1 MAVASKKQSRTAGK
15 GVKSPKRKT
24 AKKSRTKSSAAKTK
38 TRRGN
43 MRLVKKPGRK
53 KSRRS
58 KFKGSKEISIA
69 RVIARANGG
78 ALVLACEGW
87 TAQNSR
93 GDEFIGR
100 RPSWC
105 IGLVEDE
112 DWSNLNNIDE
122 SSVLIRS
129 LSNGRDG
136 LVDEMLEEYE
146 EERREFN
153 GEYEADD
160 DDDDDDDEDDEDEDD
175 DDYDD

>member
-1 MAVASKKQSRTAGK
+1 MAVASKQQSRTAGK
-15 GVKSPKRKT
+15 GVKSRPKRKT
-24 AKKSRTKSSAAKTK
+24 AKKSRTKTK
-38 TRRGN
+38 SRRGN
-43 MRLVKKPGRK
+43 LRLVKKPGRK
-53 KSRRS
+53 SSRRS
-58 KFKGSKEISIA
+58 KKFKGSKEISIA
-69 RVIARANGG
+69 QVIARANGG

-105 IGLVEDE
+105 VGLVDDE

-136 LVDEMLEEYE
+136 LVDKMLEEFE
-146 EERREFN
+146 EERQEFN

-160 DDDDDDDEDDEDEDD
+160 DDEDDDDYEEDEDD
-175 DDYDD
+175 DYDD

>member
-15 GVKSPKRKT
+15 GVKSGPKRKT
-24 AKKSRTKSSAAKTK
+24 AKKSRTKSSAAKTR
-38 TRRGN
+38 TRRG
-43 MRLVKKPGRK
+43 PGRMTK

-100 RPSWC
+100 KPSWC

-122 SSVLIRS
+122 SSVLWRS

-153 GEYEADD
+153 GDYEADD
-160 DDDDDDDEDDEDEDD
+160 DDDDDDADDEDEDD